1 MGSVRDILTVERISL
16 AMLLSLVNWAAQIA
30 TYHLVAVAAHFP
42 ISIPGSVAT
51 LITANVGFLVRATP
65 GNVGVF
71 QVVYGVTAQA
81 LGLDKAAAVAVALL
95 LQLIQNVPVTLL
107 AIVIAPD
114 LVLHWRDKRVTAA
127 PNVALHR
134 RASDIENEE

>member
-1 MGSVRDILTVERISL
+1 
-16 AMLLSLVNWAAQIA
+16 MLLSLVNWAAQIA

-42 ISIPGSVAT
+42 ISIVGSVTT

-81 LGLDKAAAVAVALL
+81 LGLDKARAVAVALL
-95 LQLIQNVPVTLL
+95 LQLIQNLPVTLL
-107 AIVIAPD
+107 AMVVAPD
-114 LVLHWRDKRVTAA
+114 LIFHWRDKRGTVESDASQ
-127 PNVALHR
+127 NR
-134 RASDIENEE
+134 RATDVANRS